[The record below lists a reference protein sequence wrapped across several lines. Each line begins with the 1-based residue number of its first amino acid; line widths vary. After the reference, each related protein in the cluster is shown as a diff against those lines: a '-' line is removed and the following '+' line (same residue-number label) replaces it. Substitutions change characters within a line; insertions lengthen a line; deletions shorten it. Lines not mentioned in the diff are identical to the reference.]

1 LLSTRIGE
9 GRGECKGWGVLHV
22 KLWEWKVTIL
32 LPSSIIHHP
41 SSIIHHQ
48 ETPKVTHERLRHNS
62 ISVIDEPEHIDHG
75 TYRQSIN

>member
-1 LLSTRIGE
+1 MQGAGSFT
-9 GRGECKGWGVLHV
+9 CKTLGMGSND
-22 KLWEWKVTIL
+22 T
-32 LPSSIIHHP
+32 PP
-41 SSIIHHQ
+41 TIHHQ